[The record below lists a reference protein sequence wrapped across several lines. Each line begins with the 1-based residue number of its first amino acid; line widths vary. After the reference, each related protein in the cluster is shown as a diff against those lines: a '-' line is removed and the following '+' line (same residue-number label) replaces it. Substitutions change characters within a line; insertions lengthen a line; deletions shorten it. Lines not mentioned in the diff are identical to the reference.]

1 MSNASDDAKLP
12 NDGQPT
18 PEPVI
23 DGSPYG
29 PAQVEPVPQAG
40 GAPLPV
46 ARRSPAGWITGG
58 VVAVVLGVFNLPRGL
73 ATAIANFSDNP
84 GYALGTL
91 MFAATLLT
99 VGILLLVKGARV
111 SRANRQGR

>member
-1 MSNASDDAKLP
+1 MSNTSDDAHLP
-12 NDGQPT
+12 NEGLPA

-46 ARRSPAGWITGG
+46 VRKSPAGWIAGG
-58 VVAVVLGVFNLPRGL
+58 VVAVVLGLFNLPRGL
-73 ATAIANFSDNP
+73 ATAIVNFSDNP

-91 MFAATLLT
+91 FFAAALLT
-99 VGILLLVKGARV
+99 VGILLLVRGARI
-111 SRANRQGR
+111 SRANRQAQ